1 MSRPRI
7 EPYHCEDYELWVFG
21 AKTCPVCGE
30 TFAAN
35 TDYFAPDKENAD
47 GLTGVCRNC
56 RRERDRRRNQRP
68 GVRER
73 KRALARDRYR
83 RMKAADHA

>member
-1 MSRPRI
+1 MSRPMI

-35 TDYFAPDKENAD
+35 TDYFVPNKKNTD

-56 RRERDRRRNQRP
+56 RRERDRRR
-68 GVRER
+68 
-73 KRALARDRYR
+73 KARDRYR
-83 RMKAADHA
+83 RMQEADHA